1 MDNILPVRTDGPAH
15 FGKTGLQKIYGHKK
29 HIRSTV
35 PKAELRNSE
44 SLDYIFNI
52 NDPIIL
58 DQILALE
65 QTNTQNASLHP
76 PATPFFSLNFDHSM
90 INILHDILRGDK
102 SYTTCHTC
110 CVQKL

>member
-1 MDNILPVRTDGPAH
+1 MPMVT
-15 FGKTGLQKIYGHKK
+15 KK

-90 INILHDILRGDK
+90 INILHVLKVSLITVSNLIFEAYG
-102 SYTTCHTC
+102 
-110 CVQKL
+110 